1 MRVSAINVYSEV
13 GKLKKVMVHR
23 PGRDFDAVRPDT
35 LERQLVDDVVW
46 AEQAAKDHDVFAGHL
61 RDIGA
66 EVVYIEDLFEQSIGG
81 EADRMAFL
89 DEYLDKDAVFNE
101 TKREQIARYLLPL
114 SAHDFAY
121 AIIGGIECKDL
132 ECVEKAFDLS
142 DVLPPLEDD
151 PYALHCSANLVMC
164 RDPGSSVGKGM
175 TLNTFV
181 QPARNLETVI
191 WKHVFQNVESFAD
204 DDTPLW
210 RSNLAQGTIEG
221 GDICVLSPE
230 VIAIGHSCRTC
241 PEAIQELS
249 LIHI

>member
-89 DEYLDKDAVFNE
+89 DEYLDKDAANAASKNDFGKNIIPSMLE
-101 TKREQIARYLLPL
+101 ENIKTAIEKRLKDGCGNLYVLVNYTALDPTRRVLMQMAEQ
-114 SAHDFAY
+114 
-121 AIIGGIECKDL
+121 K
-132 ECVEKAFDLS
+132 
-142 DVLPPLEDD
+142 
-151 PYALHCSANLVMC
+151 
-164 RDPGSSVGKGM
+164 
-175 TLNTFV
+175 
-181 QPARNLETVI
+181 
-191 WKHVFQNVESFAD
+191 
-204 DDTPLW
+204 
-210 RSNLAQGTIEG
+210 EG
-221 GDICVLSPE
+221 
-230 VIAIGHSCRTC
+230 
-241 PEAIQELS
+241 EA
-249 LIHI
+249 